1 MRFYRSICLLL
12 GQIEARRCGARCRGV
27 TRRMPAARTSAGAG
41 AGGWSMARAGAEAH
55 GAFLLKSLVINL
67 LFVSIYYS
75 KWGSS
80 AVKIYVFYPDVHLSR
95 IFLLIRANLE
105 SQIPLGSLTFPT
117 VENPWRNNLNNY
129 LVIYGGFSILGVP
142 PLASKLSLNFL
153 FLTQSCFKNLLQA
166 CYFFT
171 LQYILFMIITQPVG

>member
-1 MRFYRSICLLL
+1 M
-12 GQIEARRCGARCRGV
+12 
-27 TRRMPAARTSAGAG
+27 
-41 AGGWSMARAGAEAH
+41 
-55 GAFLLKSLVINL
+55 
-67 LFVSIYYS
+67 
-75 KWGSS
+75 
-80 AVKIYVFYPDVHLSR
+80 KIYVFYPDVHLSR

-166 CYFFT
+166 CYFFHT
-171 LQYILFMIITQPVG
+171 SIYIIHDNHTTGWINYLNNNACESLIIEHVVT